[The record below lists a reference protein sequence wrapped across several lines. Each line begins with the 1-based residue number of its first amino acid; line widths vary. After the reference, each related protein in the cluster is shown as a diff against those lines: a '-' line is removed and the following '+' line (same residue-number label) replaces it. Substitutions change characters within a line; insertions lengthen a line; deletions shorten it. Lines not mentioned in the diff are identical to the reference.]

1 MRSKPERSYKELIA
15 DNIKLAMYIYNKSR
29 KEVCADL
36 DIKYTT
42 FTDYINGKTYPNM
55 DVLDSLAFYFRIDT
69 RDFLIDLS
77 KRPDI
82 KFRMEEYAKRLG
94 VNTIEPLHTIEE
106 YNETPEGYPVEL
118 IEGEFYVC
126 ESPSARHQSIVR
138 ELTIEISMYIRRRK
152 GKCKVFPGPFDV
164 ELPIHLDTVVVPD
177 ITIICDDSILN
188 RKRCVGAPDWII
200 EVISPSGKKKD
211 RELKRSV
218 YEKAGVREYWII
230 DPLEDIVEVYRMDA
244 DLDQYPPDALCYKF
258 SDTILVGIYEDLD
271 ICMAD
276 LDLYE
281 G

>member
-1 MRSKPERSYKELIA
+1 MRTKPEQSFKELIA
-15 DNIKLAMYIYNKSR
+15 SNIRLAMEIYNKSR

-42 FTDYINGKTYPNM
+42 FTDYIKGNTYPNM
-55 DVLDSLAFYFRIDT
+55 DILDSIAYYFRVEA
-69 RDFLIDLS
+69 RDFLVDLE

-82 KFRMEEYAKRLG
+82 TFRMREYAKRLG
-94 VNTIEPLHTIEE
+94 VNVIEPLHTIEE

-126 ESPSARHQSIVR
+126 ESPSARHQSIVA
-138 ELTIEISMYIRRRK
+138 ELTFEINLYIKKRK
-152 GKCKVFPGPFDV
+152 GKCRVFPGPFDV
-164 ELPIHLDTVVVPD
+164 ELPVHLDTVVVPD
-177 ITIICDDSILN
+177 ITIICDDSIIN
-188 RKRCVGAPDWII
+188 IKRCVGAPDWII
-200 EVISPSGKKKD
+200 EVISPSGRKKD

-230 DPLEDIVEVYRMDA
+230 DPFENIVEIYRMDP
-244 DLDQYPPDALCYKF
+244 DFHQYQEDPLVFRFDESIP
-258 SDTILVGIYEDLD
+258 VGIYEDLE

-281 G
+281 E